1 MLRTIK
7 VAAVSLGLALGAA
20 GCGNFLTG
28 DKLTNDPNNPSQA
41 TALQLFVGVQ
51 SNMFSAQENT
61 VAMTVC
67 MWMQQ
72 CMGVGGRF
80 VDQFAHYTV
89 NEFSWDGNWFQ
100 VYTGGGLV
108 DLRKIEATERTAGDS
123 VFLGIAKIWE
133 AFDIGVAADLWGDV
147 PYTDAVASNPTP
159 GLDSQASVYA
169 AVQTLLSEAITE
181 LGSGKG
187 PGPLGADLVYGCD
200 TTLARRS
207 LWIAAAH
214 TLKAR
219 FLLHTIES
227 NPGTKAT
234 IYGSAITEANAGISS
249 TARDLLAFHSA
260 ATSERNIW
268 YQFQTTTF
276 GQDVVAGK
284 ALVDIMKA
292 RNDPRLPA
300 YFAKNTTVGW
310 QAKHRYSVGSR
321 MLDPNNNVEQVTAH
335 AATDSTSG
343 SSQPVWPTTIGATT
357 ADSNVTW
364 TNVGLPYGGED
375 ANVPQPGNTVSGL
388 SGSLRMCPTPSS
400 CGAFRQPLVTYQE
413 NELILAEAYSTA
425 ANPSGNDGTALTH
438 LNNARAVPGLSALAG
453 ITGVALLDSI
463 MTEKYVTL
471 FENIEVWNDYRRMC
485 IPALTPFNTGNVNPI
500 WRGQIPG
507 RLYYSGSEMNVNP
520 NIPDPSTQ
528 IATNFFRNPNDT
540 ADCP

>member
-1 MLRTIK
+1 MTRMIK
-7 VAAVSLGLALGAA
+7 VAAVSLSLALAAA

-41 TALQLFVGVQ
+41 TALQLFLGVQ

-80 VDQFAHYTV
+80 VDQYAHYTV

-133 AFDIGVAADLWGDV
+133 AFDMGVAADLWGDV
-147 PYTDAVASNPTP
+147 PYTEAAGSNPTP
-159 GLDSQASVYA
+159 ALDSQASVYA

-181 LGSGKG
+181 LSSAKG

-219 FLLHTIES
+219 FLLHTIEA

-234 IYGSAITEANAGISS
+234 IYGNAITEANAGISS

-292 RNDPRLPA
+292 RSDPRLPE
-300 YFAKNTTVGW
+300 YFGVNG
-310 QAKHRYSVGSR
+310 G
-321 MLDPNNNVEQVTAH
+321 
-335 AATDSTSG
+335 G
-343 SSQPVWPTTIGATT
+343 G
-357 ADSNVTW
+357 
-364 TNVGLPYGGED
+364 YGGED
-375 ANVPQPGNTVSGL
+375 PNVPQPGDSVSPL

-413 NELILAEAYSTA
+413 NELILAEAYNQTSQ
-425 ANPSGNDGTALTH
+425 DVLALQH
-438 LNNARAVPGLSALAG
+438 LNNARAVPGLPGPLVG
-453 ITGVALLDSI
+453 ITGAALLDSI

-485 IPALTPFNTGNVNPI
+485 IPALTPFNTGSVNPI
-500 WRGQIPG
+500 WRGKIPG

-520 NIPDPSTQ
+520 NIPGPSTQ
-528 IATNFFRNPNDT
+528 VATNGFRNPDDT